1 LLHPPL
7 FVGLHIRVSRRV
19 SFVAMPWGIMAKILL
34 AGYVR
39 ELVEDSDKALRSAGY
54 DVTLALTYADALL
67 AAEQQVF
74 DIAVL
79 GYTVPE
85 EERSQLARVIK
96 QTSPATQIIIFYF
109 DDVSHS
115 EHADVLIRTTA
126 SAEDLLR
133 AVEYTVSKH
142 DRSRTG

>member
-1 LLHPPL
+1 VFL
-7 FVGLHIRVSRRV
+7 FP
-19 SFVAMPWGIMAKILL
+19 AMPWGIMAKILL

-39 ELVEDSDKALRSAGY
+39 ELVEDSDKVLRASGY
-54 DVTLALTYADALL
+54 DVTLALTYADALQ
-67 AAEQQVF
+67 AAERQTF

-85 EERSQLARVIK
+85 EERAQLARTIK
-96 QTSPATQIIIFYF
+96 QTSSATQIIIFYF
-109 DDVSHS
+109 DDVSRS

-133 AVEYTVSKH
+133 AVEYTVNKR
-142 DRSRTG
+142 DRTRTG

>member
-1 LLHPPL
+1 
-7 FVGLHIRVSRRV
+7 
-19 SFVAMPWGIMAKILL
+19 MAKILL

>member
-1 LLHPPL
+1 
-7 FVGLHIRVSRRV
+7 
-19 SFVAMPWGIMAKILL
+19 MAKILL

-39 ELVEDSDKALRSAGY
+39 ELVEDSDKVLRAAGY
-54 DVTLALTYADALL
+54 DVTLALTYAEAFQ
-67 AAEQQVF
+67 AAGQQVF

-85 EERSQLARVIK
+85 EERTQLAKIIK
-96 QTSPATQIIIFYF
+96 QTNPVTQIIIFYF
-109 DDVSHS
+109 DDIGRS

-133 AVEYTVSKH
+133 AVEYTVSKR
-142 DRSRTG
+142 DRPLTG